1 MSITE
6 EELKTF
12 EEKGFVLIPEYF
24 SRSEVAVM
32 RAELASEFAEDSPR
46 RVVEKDGDVVRSVY
60 GSHRSNEIF
69 RRLAYHPRL
78 VEPAM
83 QILGSQVYVYQF
95 KINAKAAFTGDV
107 WEWHQ
112 DYIFWLKED
121 GMPTERVVNAIVF
134 LDEVSE
140 FNGPLFVVPGSHK
153 EGVFD
158 IPSGE
163 ELAGMKAKLPDVY
176 KNTPAW
182 ISNLTADL
190 KYSLSKEVITDLIR
204 RRGIASPK
212 GPEGSV
218 LFFHCNLVHGST
230 NNISP
235 FGRVNVIISF
245 NSIDNIPVSDKEP
258 RPEFLVSRDSTP
270 IIPLPDD
277 ILLH

>member
-1 MSITE
+1 MGMTE

-12 EEKGFVLIPEYF
+12 DDKGFVLIPEYF
-24 SRSEVAVM
+24 TQSEVAVM
-32 RAELASEFAEDSPR
+32 RAELAAEFAEDSPR
-46 RVVEKDGDVVRSVY
+46 RVVEKDGNVVRSVY

-69 RRLAYHPRL
+69 RRLAHHPRL

-121 GMPTERVVNAIVF
+121 GMPTERAVNALVF
-134 LDEVSE
+134 LDEVTE

-158 IPSGE
+158 TPSGE
-163 ELAGMKAKLPDVY
+163 ERNAKLPEVY
-176 KNTPAW
+176 KNDPAW

-190 KYSLSKEVITDLIR
+190 KYSLDKEVLTDLIK
-204 RRGIASPK
+204 RRGMASPK

-218 LFFHCNLVHGST
+218 LFFHCNLVHGSA

-235 FGRVNVIISF
+235 FGRINVIISF
-245 NSIDNIPVSDKEP
+245 NSIDNIPVSDREP
-258 RPEFLVSRDSTP
+258 RPDFLVSRDFSP
-270 IIPLPDD
+270 IISLPDD